1 MYDFV
6 VIGSGWG
13 GATLTWMLGKSSK
26 RILVLEQGEE
36 TSPTSLPGIDS
47 NRAVHDKDHNTYRE
61 FSNETA
67 LSFSGGWTASGAG
80 GGSRLWGGWSLP
92 PTRLDWNTRSFFQ
105 DIGQI
110 KGLEGMGYNLSDWPL
125 PYDDFLKYV
134 RLAESLLCLSGD
146 RTLLQSAFE
155 SASWHKNFSP
165 CIQEKYLTHNSR
177 VLSSYDREN
186 IRLSPIATD
195 LKRIL
200 EQVSVGSAP
209 LPLALNRHQNQADF
223 YQAVV
228 EVLRSTG
235 LDSLETWARLKEHI
249 PNTPVSVKDAFC
261 AACDGLY
268 LPKHHEARIRAKAHF
283 LNSFEAGGG
292 AVDFMY
298 NTQATRIAYDKHSGL
313 AQGVYYIS
321 GIDQAEKFIKAR
333 SIVLAAGAVQ
343 TARLLLLS
351 KDTKNEHGLGN
362 SSGAVGKNA
371 TFHIFGLWLKAKYS
385 IAPKDF
391 EKSSCLGPSGNLVS
405 YEYYLSQ
412 DTDSKNWL
420 KGGVTIGQE
429 PELAGVHA
437 RSLQVSTIS
446 CPFTSSRLNE
456 GYGSQAKQYLLVFG
470 DDLPHK
476 ENYVDIDASH
486 KDRNGVPVAR
496 ITRSFGPYEIAYR
509 ENVIKSLVP
518 IFERHKNTFSI
529 ETSLGRTSHFGDH
542 QMGTCRMGEDK
553 RVSVTDTLGR
563 LHDVPNVFVCDTSV
577 FPTGMGVNPTLT
589 VVANALRVG
598 TEILE
603 QRLG

>member
-13 GATLTWMLGKSSK
+13 GATLTWMLGNSGKK
-26 RILVLEQGEE
+26 VLVLEQGEDS
-36 TSPTSLPGIDS
+36 SPTSLPGIDS
-47 NRAVHDKDHNTYRE
+47 NRAVHDKDQNTYRE
-61 FSNETA
+61 FPDESA
-67 LSFSGGWTASGAG
+67 LPFSGGWTASGAG

-92 PTRLDWNTRSFFQ
+92 PARLDWNTRSFFR

-110 KGLEGMGYNLSDWPL
+110 KEIEGLGYNLSDWPL
-125 PYDDFLKYV
+125 PYEDFLRYV

-146 RTLLQSAFE
+146 RRLLKNAFE
-155 SASWHKNFSP
+155 SASWHRDFSSS
-165 CIQEKYLTHNSR
+165 IQEKYLTHNFPSFPA
-177 VLSSYDREN
+177 YDREN
-186 IRLSPIATD
+186 IKLSPIAID

-200 EQVSVGSAP
+200 EQASVASAP
-209 LPLALNRHQNQADF
+209 LPLALNQHQKRADF

-228 EVLRSTG
+228 ATLNNTG
-235 LDSLETWARLKEHI
+235 LGLLETWARLKEHV
-249 PNTPVSVKDAFC
+249 PNTPVSAKDAFC
-261 AACDGLY
+261 KACDGLY

-283 LNSFEAGGG
+283 LNSFESGGG
-292 AVDFMY
+292 DVDFMY
-298 NTQATRIAYDKHSGL
+298 NAQATRIAYNKHTGL
-313 AQGVYYIS
+313 AEGVYYIA
-321 GIDQAEKFIKAR
+321 GIGQTEKFVKAR
-333 SIVLAAGAVQ
+333 SVVLAAGAVQ

-351 KDTKNEHGLGN
+351 KDVKNDHGLGN
-362 SSGAVGKNA
+362 SSGTVGKNA

-391 EKSSCLGPSGNLVS
+391 DKSSCLGPSGNLVS
-405 YEYYLSQ
+405 YEYYLSK
-412 DTDSKNWL
+412 DAESKKWL

-429 PELAGVHA
+429 PELASAHA
-437 RSLQVSTIS
+437 RSLQTSPAS
-446 CPFTSSRLNE
+446 CPFKSSRRGE
-456 GYGSQAKQYLLVFG
+456 GYGAQAKQYLLVFG

-476 ENYVDIDASH
+476 QNYVDIDTSH
-486 KDRNGVPVAR
+486 KDRHGVPVAR

-509 ENVIKSLVP
+509 ENVVKKLVP
-518 IFERHKNTFSI
+518 VFEKDKNAFSV
-529 ETSLGRTSHFGDH
+529 ETSLGRSSHFGDH

-553 RVSVTDTLGR
+553 RTSVTDTFGR
-563 LHDVPNVFVCDTSV
+563 LHDVPNIFVCDTSV